1 MRCKT
6 SGAQQF
12 QIAFE
17 SSLTQKAT
25 VVGWSILALRWN
37 YGDRFRR
44 AVVTKQRKRNIHDLP
59 HSNEHNIHLHQC
71 LSRAQST
78 DCTRL
83 ELNRWRWVITTCP
96 GTHSDGSRTT
106 DQCFGWIE
114 IAIHNGICLRQGTL
128 ILLYSVLYF
137 PLAQLSWIS
146 IPL

>member
-1 MRCKT
+1 MQQHILKVSQWQKYTQKYSLTKTEKVNPMRCKT

-25 VVGWSILALRWN
+25 ELGWSILALRWN

-44 AVVTKQRKRNIHDLP
+44 AVVTKQRKWNIHDLP
-59 HSNEHNIHLHQC
+59 HSNEHNIHPRQC

-83 ELNRWRWVITTCP
+83 ELNRWRWL
-96 GTHSDGSRTT
+96 SRYVPEHT
-106 DQCFGWIE
+106 QMAQEQQF
-114 IAIHNGICLRQGTL
+114 
-128 ILLYSVLYF
+128 SVLDE
-137 PLAQLSWIS
+137 SK
-146 IPL
+146 